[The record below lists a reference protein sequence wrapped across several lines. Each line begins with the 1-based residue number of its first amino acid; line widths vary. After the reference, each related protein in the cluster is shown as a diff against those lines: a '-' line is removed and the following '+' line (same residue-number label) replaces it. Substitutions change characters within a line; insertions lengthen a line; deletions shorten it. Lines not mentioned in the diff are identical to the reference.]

1 MSTALDGE
9 LARTYEAHMKIA
21 IADIEYTAPDLKEE
35 VGADQSKKSLENQVA
50 ELADSMREMGQLQ
63 PISVRAANNSI
74 EDIESPKTYILN
86 FGLMRIVAAL
96 RVGWTEVD
104 ATVEDMTPRQAEIR
118 RCHENLKRMNLPW
131 YEQAIQTERL
141 HGLRQEEHG
150 VAKTGRPS
158 KDQEKKGWGVRDTAE
173 ELGIALGTI
182 SEDLNLAD
190 AVRINPALREV
201 QDRKTAIKLIKQ
213 EVRREQ
219 SRVDADAP
227 KTIDYNEVYLGDSTS
242 ILARLPD
249 CSVDG
254 VWTDP
259 PWLNFFDASLI
270 RDART
275 FPVFKEVFRVMK
287 FHTLCYIVIGFED
300 LPHYAGM
307 ERMLENGATEHV
319 AGELERIGF
328 AVSKTPLI
336 WKKVN
341 ALSRRGVKSW
351 EYDRDFEL
359 IVVAAKGS
367 PVLTK
372 QTRLSGVKEFPVVP
386 SRSLIHPHEKPVDL
400 VKACIEDST
409 YEGNIILDPFAGS
422 GVLGEACIATKRK
435 YILIE
440 RDKER
445 YDKIVRRLKK

>member
-1 MSTALDGE
+1 
-9 LARTYEAHMKIA
+9 MKIE
-21 IADIEYTAPDLKEE
+21 IEQIEYVVPDLTKE
-35 VGADQSKKSLENQVA
+35 VDQAADTTKKSLENQLA
-50 ELADSMREMGQLQ
+50 ELADSMKEQGQLQ
-63 PISVRAANNSI
+63 AISVRAANSNG
-74 EDIESPKTYILN
+74 KTYAVN
-86 FGLMRIVAAL
+86 YGLMRILAAKRL
-96 RVGWTEVD
+96 GWTEIE

-131 YEQAIQTERL
+131 HEQAVQTERL
-141 HGLRQEEHG
+141 HTLRQEEHG
-150 VAKTGRPS
+150 VAKSGRPARNE
-158 KDQEKKGWGVRDTAE
+158 EKKGWSVRDTAE

-182 SEDLNLAD
+182 SEDINLAQ
-190 AVRINPALREV
+190 AVRANPSLRAI

-219 SRVDADAP
+219 ARVDADAP
-227 KTIDYNEVYLGDSTS
+227 KTIDVNEVYLGDSAS

-259 PWLNFFDASLI
+259 PWLSFFDASLT

-287 FHTLCYIVIGFED
+287 FNTLCYIVIGFED
-300 LPHYAGM
+300 LPHYAGY
-307 ERMLENGATEHV
+307 ERMLEDGKTEHV
-319 AGELERIGF
+319 PGELERIGF
-328 AVSKTPLI
+328 QVSKTPVL

-351 EYDRDFEL
+351 EYDRDFE
-359 IVVAAKGS
+359 IVVVAAKGS
-367 PVLTK
+367 PVLTSP
-372 QTRLSGVKEFPVVP
+372 TRLSGIKEYPVVP
-386 SRSLIHPHEKPVDL
+386 SRSLIHPHEKPVEL
-400 VKACIEDST
+400 VKSFIKDST
-409 YEGNIILDPFAGS
+409 YEGNIVLDPFAGS
-422 GVLGEACIATKRK
+422 GVTGSACQALKRS

-445 YDKIVRRLKK
+445 YDKILKRLGK

>member
-1 MSTALDGE
+1 
-9 LARTYEAHMKIA
+9 MKIA
-21 IADIEYTAPDLKEE
+21 IADIEYTPPDLTKDLEA
-35 VGADQSKKSLENQVA
+35 GGDQSKKSLESQVA
-50 ELADSMREMGQLQ
+50 ELADSMKELGQLQ
-63 PISVRAANNSI
+63 AISVRALNSSI
-74 EDIESPKTYILN
+74 PSPETVKKYALN

-96 RVGWTEVD
+96 RIGMTEIE
-104 ATVEDMTPRQAEIR
+104 AIIEDMTPRQAKIR

-131 YEQAIQTERL
+131 YEQAVQTEEL

-150 VAKTGRPS
+150 IAKTGRPA
-158 KDQEKKGWGVRDTAE
+158 KDKEKEGWGVRDTAE

-182 SEDLNLAD
+182 SEDLNLAQ
-190 AVRINPALREV
+190 AVRVNPSLRSI

-227 KTIDYNEVYLGDSTS
+227 KTIDYDEVYLGDSTS
-242 ILARLPD
+242 ILRNLPD
-249 CSVDG
+249 CSVDA
-254 VWTDP
+254 VITDP
-259 PWLNFFDASLI
+259 PWLNFFDASLT

-307 ERMLENGATEHV
+307 ERMLEDGKTEHV
-319 AGELERIGF
+319 YGELERIGF
-328 AVSKTPLI
+328 SVSKTPLI
-336 WKKVN
+336 WRKIN

-351 EYDRDFEL
+351 EYDRDFEI

-367 PVLTK
+367 PVLTS
-372 QTRLSGVKEFPVVP
+372 QTRLSGVKEFKVVP
-386 SRSLIHPHEKPVDL
+386 SRSLIHPHEKPVEL
-400 VKACIEDST
+400 VKDILQDCS

-422 GVLGEACIATKRK
+422 GVVGEACHEMKRK

-440 RDKER
+440 RDKDR
-445 YDKIVRRLKK
+445 YDKIRQRLKKEK